1 MVSGLTTLTQSVL
14 VVDDLHMT
22 YRSHGRVVHALQG
35 VSLEVGQGE
44 AVGLVGESGCGKSSL
59 GRALIGLNTAALAT
73 IDSGRIVLAGRDVT
87 HLSQDEWPEVRGNPV
102 AMVFQDSLSFLNP
115 VMRIGD
121 QVAEAVRTHDRAANV
136 DRRVRELL
144 ELVRLPPAVLR
155 SYPFELSGGM
165 RQRVAIAIAL
175 GCRPR
180 LLIADEP
187 TTALDVTT
195 QAEIIALIDE
205 LRRSQGMALLLISH
219 DLGVVRSVCDRVCIM
234 YAGRIVE
241 WGATQDVFGS
251 PGHPYV
257 DGLLAAAQT
266 EREGRHF
273 ASIKGEVPNLSDE
286 ITACPFAPRCP
297 KVFEPCS
304 VMPGVFDSGGN
315 HLHHVRCWRHAPGR
329 KPDAEPQNGAPAQPG
344 R

>member
-1 MVSGLTTLTQSVL
+1 VLSSVAAAAKSVL
-14 VVDDLHMT
+14 VVDDVHMT
-22 YRSHGRVVHALQG
+22 YHSHGQTVYALQG
-35 VSLEVGQGE
+35 ASLEVKEGE

-59 GRALIGLNTAALAT
+59 GRALIGLNPPGLAV
-73 IDSGRIVLAGRDVT
+73 IDSGRIVVAGRDVT
-87 HLSQDEWPEVRGNPV
+87 DLGQGDWPEVRGNPV

-115 VMRIGD
+115 VMRIEE
-121 QVAEAVRTHDRAANV
+121 QIAEAVRTHDRGV
-136 DRRVRELL
+136 DVGRRVRELTQ
-144 ELVRLPPAVLR
+144 LVRLPSAVLR

-165 RQRVAIAIAL
+165 RQRVGIAIAI

-195 QAEIIALIDE
+195 QAEIIVLIDE

-219 DLGVVRSVCDRVCIM
+219 DLGVVRSVCDRVYIM
-234 YAGRIVE
+234 YAGRMVE
-241 WGATQDVFGS
+241 QGVTAEVFGA

-257 DGLLAAAQT
+257 EGLLAAAQT

-273 ASIKGEVPNLSDE
+273 ASIKGEVPNLSSP

-297 KVFEPCS
+297 KVFEPCTQE
-304 VMPGVFDSGGN
+304 MPPAFTLDPATG
-315 HLHHVRCWRHAPGR
+315 HLARCWLRSPAFESEA
-329 KPDAEPQNGAPAQPG
+329 DA
-344 R
+344 

>member
-1 MVSGLTTLTQSVL
+1 MLSPVSAVAKTVL

-22 YRSHGRVVHALQG
+22 YHSHGRVVHALQG
-35 VSLEVGQGE
+35 ASLEVGQGE

-59 GRALIGLNTAALAT
+59 GRALIGLNSAALAT
-73 IDSGRIVLAGRDVT
+73 IDSGRIVLDGRDVT
-87 HLSQDEWPEVRGNPV
+87 HLSEGDWPEVRGNPV

-115 VMRIGD
+115 VIRIRD
-121 QVAEAVRTHDRAANV
+121 QVAESVRTHDRGADV
-136 DRRVRELL
+136 ERRVRELL
-144 ELVRLPPAVLR
+144 ELIRLPSAVLR
-155 SYPFELSGGM
+155 AYPFELSGGM

-175 GCRPR
+175 GCKPR

-219 DLGVVRSVCDRVCIM
+219 DLGVIRSVCERVYIM
-234 YAGRIVE
+234 YAGRVVE
-241 WGATQDVFGS
+241 WGATRDVFGS

-266 EREGRHF
+266 ERLGRHF
-273 ASIKGEVPNLSDE
+273 ASIKGEVPNLSTE

-297 KVFEPCS
+297 KAFAPCG
-304 VMPGVFDSGGN
+304 VMPGVFDSGGSPF
-315 HLHHVRCWRHAPGR
+315 HHVRCWVHDPA
-329 KPDAEPQNGAPAQPG
+329 GAPPAEVT

>member
-1 MVSGLTTLTQSVL
+1 VSSVSAAAKSVL
-14 VVDDLHMT
+14 VVDDVHMT
-22 YRSHGRVVHALQG
+22 YHSHGRVVHALQG
-35 VSLEVGQGE
+35 ASLEVGQGE

-59 GRALIGLNTAALAT
+59 GRALIGLNSAALAT
-73 IDSGRIVLAGRDVT
+73 IDSGRILLAGHDVT
-87 HLSQDEWPEVRGNPV
+87 HLSESEWPEMRGNPV

-115 VMRIGD
+115 VIRIRD
-121 QVAEAVRTHDRAANV
+121 QVAESVRTHDRGVDV

-144 ELVRLPPAVLR
+144 ELVRLPASVLR
-155 SYPFELSGGM
+155 AYPFELSGGM

-175 GCRPR
+175 GCKPR

-219 DLGVVRSVCDRVCIM
+219 DLGVVRSVCDRVYIM
-234 YAGRIVE
+234 YAGRSVE
-241 WGATQDVFGS
+241 WGGTQDVFGS

-266 EREGRHF
+266 ERRGRHF
-273 ASIKGEVPNLSDE
+273 ASIKGEVPNLSAE

-297 KVFEPCS
+297 KVFAPCS
-304 VMPGVFDSGGN
+304 VMPGAFDSDGN
-315 HLHHVRCWRHAPGR
+315 PFHQVRCWLHAPGA
-329 KPDAEPQNGAPAQPG
+329 KPEDGGPAQLPD
-344 R
+344 

>member
-1 MVSGLTTLTQSVL
+1 VSSVSAAAKNVL
-14 VVDDLHMT
+14 LVDDVHMT
-22 YRSHGRVVHALQG
+22 YHSHGRVVHALQG
-35 VSLEVGQGE
+35 VSLEVSQGE

-59 GRALIGLNTAALAT
+59 GRALIGLNSAALAT
-73 IDSGRIVLAGRDVT
+73 IDSGRIVIDGRDVT

-115 VMRIGD
+115 VMRINE
-121 QVAEAVRTHDRAANV
+121 QVAESVRTHDRAADVN
-136 DRRVRELL
+136 RRVRELL

-241 WGATQDVFGS
+241 WGGTQEVFGS

-257 DGLLAAAQT
+257 EGLLASAQT

-297 KVFEPCS
+297 KVFEPCN
-304 VMPGVFDSGGN
+304 VMPDVFDAGGN
-315 HLHHVRCWRHAPGR
+315 HFHRVRCWLHAQGR
-329 KPDAEPQNGAPAQPG
+329 RVDGERQNGTPAQPG